1 MTSGPPAPPS
11 SLDGRKVDAADE
23 AANAN
28 ANALPPEDESIRAAR
43 DRSRLLLLL
52 SLVLF
57 FLGVAGLEG
66 LEFIKLRDQRRRA
79 REAREADRMVAP
91 RPAPSANARP

>member
-11 SLDGRKVDAADE
+11 SVDGRKVDAADE
-23 AANAN
+23 AAN